1 VKGWAVQRAGSLL
14 ALWASVAAGAEV
26 RITFPVVQRLMAEQV
41 FTQEGRRYVSGDR
54 SRRCDYAY
62 LENPRVGE
70 WNGLLIIKARFS
82 GRKAFDVMGRCEGL
96 GDEIDLT
103 IAATPVVKRGVL
115 ALTDVKVDTGGKDS
129 YYTRRVS
136 SALRES
142 LEKQFG
148 LDVAGRARELLEQK
162 DPKAGFVR
170 DVSAFEFRQVKVGRD
185 AVVLDVDF
193 SVTVR

>member
-1 VKGWAVQRAGSLL
+1 MRWAAIL
-14 ALWASVAAGAEV
+14 AVLWASVASGAEV

-41 FTQEGRRYVSGDR
+41 FTQEGRRYVSGNA
-54 SRRCDYAY
+54 SRHCDYAY

-82 GRKAFDVMGRCEGL
+82 GRKAFDVMGRCVGL

-103 IAATPVVKRGVL
+103 IAATPVVKHGIL
-115 ALTDVKVDTGGKDS
+115 ALADVKVDTGGKDS
-129 YYTRRVS
+129 FYTRRVS
-136 SALRES
+136 NALRES
-142 LEKQFG
+142 LERQFG

-170 DVSAFEFRQVKVGRD
+170 QVSTFEFRQVKVGRD
-185 AVVLDVDF
+185 AVILDVDF
-193 SVTVR
+193 AVTVR

>member
-1 VKGWAVQRAGSLL
+1 MRRAVQRAASLL
-14 ALWASVAAGAEV
+14 ALWASAAAGAEV
-26 RITFPVVQRLMAEQV
+26 RITFPVVQRLLAEQV
-41 FTQEGRRYVSGDR
+41 FTQEGCRYVSGDR

-82 GRKAFDVMGRCEGL
+82 GRKGFDVMGRCVGL

-115 ALTDVKVDTGGKDS
+115 ALTDVKVDTGGKES
-129 YYTRRVS
+129 YDTRRVS

-148 LDVAGRARELLEQK
+148 LDIAGRARQLLEQK
-162 DPKAGFVR
+162 DPRAGFVR
-170 DVSAFEFRQVKVGRD
+170 DVSAFEFRQIKVGRD
-185 AVVLDVDF
+185 AVLLDVDF
-193 SVTVR
+193 AITVR

>member
-1 VKGWAVQRAGSLL
+1 MKGWAVQQAGILL

-82 GRKAFDVMGRCEGL
+82 GRKAFDVMGRCVGL

-185 AVVLDVDF
+185 AVILDVDF
-193 SVTVR
+193 AVTVR